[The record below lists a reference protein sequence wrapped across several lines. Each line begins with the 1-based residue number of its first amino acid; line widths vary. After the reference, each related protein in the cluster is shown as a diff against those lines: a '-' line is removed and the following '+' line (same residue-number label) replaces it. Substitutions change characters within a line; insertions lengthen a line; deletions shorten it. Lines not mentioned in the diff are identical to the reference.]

1 MRTNEDSFF
10 IFCYKKETDSVIGPK
25 SRLHRAQHEKETMN
39 NTDSKTLKKK
49 KNIGMLYQYW
59 RYFPVLRTENI
70 PLGINVH
77 EKSAMRDASD
87 HFDWLKNKGF
97 MTFTKNVILSLW
109 EIYTH
114 VN

>member
-1 MRTNEDSFF
+1 MQHENEQCFDF
-10 IFCYKKETDSVIGPK
+10 
-25 SRLHRAQHEKETMN
+25 HRALREGDHEQNRFE
-39 NTDSKTLKKK
+39 NTKD
-49 KNIGMLYQYW
+49 IGMLYQYW

-97 MTFTKNVILSLW
+97 MTFTKNVILSL
-109 EIYTH
+109 
-114 VN
+114 